1 MGYFEGI
8 TDSYF
13 KTDKEGKTLFYPWG
27 ILGGKG
33 YILPDNRKAD
43 FRSLIKKYMQ
53 ISLPVALAI
62 TIFFKWWVVIFF
74 ALPLYLCT
82 YAIWI
87 RKLTKDF
94 TVSAEKLTL
103 DESTTNAARSHNL
116 TTLWII
122 EILSLLFVI
131 AGMFIILP
139 RQLNIAI

>member
-1 MGYFEGI
+1 
-8 TDSYF
+8 
-13 KTDKEGKTLFYPWG
+13 
-27 ILGGKG
+27 
-33 YILPDNRKAD
+33 
-43 FRSLIKKYMQ
+43 MQ

-131 AGMFIILP
+131 AGMFIITTSPKDWFMGTLSI
-139 RQLNIAI
+139 LFFGLCGYVTGKMIKKKND